1 MWPSL
6 LVSPQQVQLVPSY
19 LEPSLVA
26 RSRLASPSWPL
37 EVSGDLRS
45 RAAAAV
51 VGMSDSLEDND
62 CHRSTEDSGLPMTAE
77 GVVEH
82 KAARAR
88 LVIAGLGHTVKCA
101 WKPLKSVVEVIWLR
115 GDV

>member
-1 MWPSL
+1 
-6 LVSPQQVQLVPSY
+6 
-19 LEPSLVA
+19 
-26 RSRLASPSWPL
+26 
-37 EVSGDLRS
+37 
-45 RAAAAV
+45 
-51 VGMSDSLEDND
+51 MSDSLEDND

-88 LVIAGLGHTVKCA
+88 LVIAGLGHTGKCA